1 MKLVPAINYKSQ
13 IEAYI
18 RSIYY
23 SDESYLMSGFNH
35 SYNEI
40 IEDDKHGTL
49 FQWAILSN
57 SKELMGFV
65 SYNIN
70 WYDGNLKNLKLLS
83 FVKGNVCIG
92 YALRD
97 IIAMINDY
105 HLHKMTFYCVDTN
118 PILQKYINFVNNN
131 HGTIMVI
138 KDEFKDRYGKYHD
151 LYRFDILIDNK
162 ILVFDITD
170 HTKESSKEDSSTKT
184 DLHSKS
190 YNELLGR
197 GL

>member
-1 MKLVPAINYKSQ
+1 MKLVPAIQYKQQ
-13 IEAYI
+13 IESYI

-23 SDESYLMSGFNH
+23 SDESYLMSGFNY

-49 FQWAILSN
+49 FQWAILNN

-70 WYDGNLKNLKLLS
+70 WYDSVVKNMKLLS

-97 IIAMINDY
+97 IIKMLNQY
-105 HLHKMTFYCVDTN
+105 ELHKMIFYCVDTN

-131 HGTIMVI
+131 HGSTIVL

-162 ILVFDITD
+162 TLIFDITD
-170 HTKESSKEDSSTKT
+170 HTKENNKNSSSTNI
-184 DLHSKS
+184 HSKS
-190 YNELLGR
+190 YQELIGK
-197 GL
+197 GLQ